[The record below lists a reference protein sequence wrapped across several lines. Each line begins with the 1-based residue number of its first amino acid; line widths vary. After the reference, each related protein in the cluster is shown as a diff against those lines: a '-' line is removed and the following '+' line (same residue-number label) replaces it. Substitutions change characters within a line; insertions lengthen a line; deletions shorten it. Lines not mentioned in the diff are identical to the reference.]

1 MISAGTGAGNV
12 TLSVATVA
20 NLPNL
25 PNFPNFNSW
34 IDCET
39 QRHLISPDAHCHEMC
54 LYNPRPG
61 NTHNFV
67 LGGIKSTSHG

>member
-39 QRHLISPDAHCHEMC
+39 QRHLISPDAHCHEMW
-54 LYNPRPG
+54 
-61 NTHNFV
+61 
-67 LGGIKSTSHG
+67 